1 VEAIFLDC
9 GAGGPQ
15 LKRNPLG
22 GGTRG
27 FVITEGAASTFGLA
41 WLIAT
46 IALALH
52 VVDEASHDFL
62 SWYNPRALHIRQALG
77 GLPFPPTFTFLPW
90 VLGLSVAV
98 LILASLTPVAYAG
111 SGWIRPIGYALAAI
125 HIANGLLHLVGSAL
139 AKRLVP
145 GVLSAPFLLISGT
158 WLLYATSRV

>member
-1 VEAIFLDC
+1 MEAVYLVC
-9 GAGGPQ
+9 GARRPQ

-27 FVITEGAASTFGLA
+27 FVIMEGAATTFGLA

-52 VVDEASHDFL
+52 VVDEATHDFL
-62 SWYNPRALHIRQALG
+62 SWYNPRALGIRQALG

-98 LILASLTPVAYAG
+98 LILASLTPAAYAG
-111 SGWIRPIGYALAAI
+111 SAWIRPFGYALAAI
-125 HIANGLLHLVGSAL
+125 HIANGLLHLVGSIL
-139 AKRLVP
+139 ARRLVP
-145 GVLSAPFLLISGT
+145 GVLSAPFLMISGA
-158 WLLYATSRV
+158 WLLYETSRV